1 MPKPAKLKLNP
12 QKFYE
17 NRGYSKKIKNKKAAL
32 FLSQSTKNFC
42 RFYQYFFYR

>member
-17 NRGYSKKIKNKKAAL
+17 DPGYFKKQIKNKKDAL
-32 FLSQSTKNFC
+32 CFT
-42 RFYQYFFYR
+42 